1 MYSNVDSLPN
11 KRQQLVALINNA
23 PCKPKLIALTEIK
36 HKNKWDTDLSELA
49 IPGYNIY
56 SNNLNI
62 NSRGIIVYV
71 SQDLLCKQLNHDSH
85 FSEFI
90 LLEIACKDS
99 TKLTVGV
106 FYRSPCSTVENDRNL
121 FALISNLC
129 TAKVGNS

>member
-1 MYSNVDSLPN
+1 MYSDVDSLPD
-11 KRQQLVALINNA
+11 KKQELVAFINNA

-36 HKNKWDTDLSELA
+36 HKNKWDTELSVLA

-71 SQDLLCKQLNHDSH
+71 SQDLLCKQLNYDSN
-85 FSEFI
+85 FSELI
-90 LLEIACKDS
+90 LLEIACKDN

-106 FYRSPCSTVENDRNL
+106 FYRSPYVVLPKMT
-121 FALISNLC
+121 
-129 TAKVGNS
+129 

>member
-1 MYSNVDSLPN
+1 MSSNVDSLPN
-11 KRQQLVALINNA
+11 KKQELVAFINNA
-23 PCKPKLIALTEIK
+23 PSKPKLIALTEIK
-36 HKNKWDTDLSELA
+36 HKNKWDTELSERA

-71 SQDLLCKQLNHDSH
+71 SQDLVCKQLHYNSS

-90 LLEIACKDS
+90 LLEIACKDN

-106 FYRSPCSTVENDRNL
+106 FYIV
-121 FALISNLC
+121 
-129 TAKVGNS
+129 